1 MSARIC
7 VCVPSSRPIPAA
19 GDSGLQLRGQSWD
32 SMIRDFLDNPN
43 ISNFGCSSAQIQ
55 ADYNSW
61 LVILDVDESGSTA
74 KPNTVCCQ
82 MEAGTVHS
90 SSVQAGASTPMPTRP
105 NPPSQ
110 AHTALCGVTQSYLP
124 VVPACGSRR
133 RGWTSRAAT
142 SSRPQSPNA
151 DEEQHTSQVK
161 SSQE

>member
-1 MSARIC
+1 M
-7 VCVPSSRPIPAA
+7 V
-19 GDSGLQLRGQSWD
+19 
-32 SMIRDFLDNPN
+32 
-43 ISNFGCSSAQIQ
+43 
-55 ADYNSW
+55 
-61 LVILDVDESGSTA
+61 VILDVDESGSTA

-124 VVPACGSRR
+124 VVPAYRSRR
-133 RGWTSRAAT
+133 RGWTLRAAT
-142 SSRPQSPNA
+142 LSLPQSPNA

-161 SSQE
+161 SKSRVKITGCNASIYYSTFLRKIICDCEVFEPRKGLGN